1 MKSFRLSG
9 TERLALMAASK
20 EHNDVRVVSRARALL
35 WLDLGDDVD
44 EIAERSG
51 VVRQTVYYWVAT
63 FRARAGSDII
73 SRLSDAPRS
82 GRPRTAL
89 GIIDP
94 LIDVVIDTDPQQLGY
109 RATTWTAPLLVC
121 YLADVH
127 ALAVS
132 EPSVKLALRRLGIRW
147 KRPRHQLALRP
158 ATWRQSKGG

>member
-1 MKSFRLSG
+1 MKSFGLSSR
-9 TERLALMAASK
+9 ERLALMVASK
-20 EHNDVRVVSRARALL
+20 EHDDVRVVSRARALL
-35 WLDLGDDVD
+35 WLDAGDDVA

-63 FRARAGSDII
+63 FRARAGSDVIR
-73 SRLSDAPRS
+73 RLSDAPRS

-94 LIDVVIDTDPQQLGY
+94 LIDAVIDSDPQQYGY
-109 RATTWTAPLLVC
+109 RATSWTAPLLVC

-127 ALAVS
+127 ALRIS
-132 EPSVKLALRRLGIRW
+132 EPSVKLALRRLDLRW

>member
-1 MKSFRLSG
+1 SFRLSSS
-9 TERLALMAASK
+9 ERLGLMAASK
-20 EHNDVRVVSRARALL
+20 EHADVRVVSRARALL

-51 VVRQTVYYWVAT
+51 VVRQTIYYWVT
-63 FRARAGSDII
+63 IFRMRVGSDII

-94 LIDVVIDTDPQQLGY
+94 LIDAVIDTAPQQFGY
-109 RATTWTAPLLVC
+109 RAATWTAPLLRC

-127 ALAVS
+127 TLKVS
-132 EPSVKLALRRLGIRW
+132 EPSVKLALRRLQLRW
-147 KRPRHQLALRP
+147 KRPRHQLA
-158 ATWRQSKGG
+158 